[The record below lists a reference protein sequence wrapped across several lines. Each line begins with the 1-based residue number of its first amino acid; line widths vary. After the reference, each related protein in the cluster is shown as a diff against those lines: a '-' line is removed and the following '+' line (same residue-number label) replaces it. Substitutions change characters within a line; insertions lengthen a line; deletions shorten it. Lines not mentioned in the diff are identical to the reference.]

1 MIELNSKQL
10 EGLELAVARYK
21 AGEKCTIISG
31 YAGTGKST
39 LVKFIIAALEKE
51 GIDPDKDVVYTSFTG
66 KATQVLQK
74 KGNKNVSTLHKLL
87 FEFFPRADGTFYRRP
102 VGLIPYKIV
111 IVDECSMVP
120 KDLLK
125 RLASYNV
132 HIICLGDPGQLPP
145 IDKKDDNHLLDI
157 PHVFLDEIMR
167 QEEQSEIIKLTMDIR
182 AGKPLNHFQG
192 NEVQIL
198 DKEELTTGMLLWADQ
213 IICSTNATRVA
224 LNNQMRD
231 LLGRGDA
238 PEDGDKVICLR
249 NYWETISEDEQPLV
263 NGTIGYLKN
272 SFTNFLKIPAYV
284 TGGRLSQIDT
294 VMGDFCSDDGVTEF
308 KNLTMDKK
316 MILEGE
322 PTLNWKEAWKLSN
335 NKKYMNS
342 LPLSFTYGY
351 AITAHKSQGSEWDNV
366 LVIEEGFPFDKE
378 EHKRWLYTA
387 CTRAAKKLVIIRKG

>member
-1 MIELNSKQL
+1 MILTKKQE
-10 EGLELAVARYK
+10 EGLKIALERHANMERY
-21 AGEKCTIISG
+21 TVISG

-39 LVKFIIAALEKE
+39 LVRFIIEALGVDEKRVAYAA
-51 GIDPDKDVVYTSFTG
+51 FTG
-66 KATQVLQK
+66 KAAEVLRK
-74 KGNKNVSTLHKLL
+74 KGNKNACTLHKLL
-87 FEFFPRADGTFYRRP
+87 YDHFPKPAGGFFRKPKP
-102 VGLIPYKIV
+102 KIDYDV
-111 IVDECSMVP
+111 VVVDEVSMAP
-120 KDLLK
+120 KALMELLLK
-125 RLASYNV
+125 HKCYV
-132 HIICLGDPGQLPP
+132 ICLGDPFQIPP
-145 IDKKDDNHLLDI
+145 IDKDEDNHLLDH
-157 PHVFLDEIMR
+157 PHIFLDEVMR
-167 QEEQSEIIKLTMDIR
+167 QAQESEIIRLTMDIR
-182 AGKPLNHFQG
+182 AGKEIPFNDKG
-192 NEVQIL
+192 KEVLVLPRQ
-198 DKEELTTGMLLWADQ
+198 ELTTGMLTWADQ
-213 IICSTNATRVA
+213 VLVGTNATRLA
-224 LNNQMRD
+224 INNQMRS
-231 LLGRGDA
+231 LYGFEGG
-238 PEDGDKVICLR
+238 PQEGEKVICLR